1 MTSHFNSYMKYI
13 LILAV
18 GLLASCTSQPTT
30 KAAQDTTAVDST
42 VIDTLKTEVVDSTSI
57 DTLKVDTIK

>member
-18 GLLASCTSQPTT
+18 GLLASCTSQP
-30 KAAQDTTAVDST
+30 KATQDTTVVDST
-42 VIDTLKTEVVDSTSI
+42 VIDTLKTEVVDSTSV
-57 DTLKVDTIK
+57 DTLKTDTIK

>member
-18 GLLASCTSQPTT
+18 GLLASCVGQPKATQVSVDTT
-30 KAAQDTTAVDST
+30 KVDTVEVVDTTAM
-42 VIDTLKTEVVDSTSI
+42 DTLKT
-57 DTLKVDTIK
+57 DTIK